1 MNLKMRKNRSTN
13 PPSCLGTLL
22 TVKDL
27 DADIEPPS
35 DASYLTGSPSTPPN
49 RTVQGNAFGMAAS
62 PTTPSAVPTHEIEA
76 LSGLA
81 DAIRSRAEE
90 SFARMIRETLMDM
103 NEGEDDGEDL
113 DAEIED
119 MDDELLESSIIE
131 GDSMEL

>member
-1 MNLKMRKNRSTN
+1 M
-13 PPSCLGTLL
+13 

-35 DASYLTGSPSTPPN
+35 DASYLSGSPSTPPN
-49 RTVQGNAFGMAAS
+49 RTVQGDAFGIAAS

-81 DAIRSRAEE
+81 RSRAEE

-103 NEGEDDGEDL
+103 TEGEDDGEDL

-119 MDDELLESSIIE
+119 MDDEQLESSIVE

>member
-1 MNLKMRKNRSTN
+1 M
-13 PPSCLGTLL
+13 
-22 TVKDL
+22 

-35 DASYLTGSPSTPPN
+35 DASYLTASPRTPPAGA
-49 RTVQGNAFGMAAS
+49 VAFGIAAS

-81 DAIRSRAEE
+81 GALRHRRDDALAFRLHDA
-90 SFARMIRETLMDM
+90 LMDM
-103 NEGEDDGEDL
+103 EEGEENDVDL

-119 MDDELLESSIIE
+119 MDDEELESSIIE